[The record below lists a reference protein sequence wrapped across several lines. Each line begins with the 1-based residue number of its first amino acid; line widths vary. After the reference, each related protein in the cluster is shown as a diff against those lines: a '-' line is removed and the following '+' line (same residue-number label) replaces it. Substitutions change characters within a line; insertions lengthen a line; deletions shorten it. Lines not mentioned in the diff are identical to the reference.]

1 MDRELH
7 LADPAA
13 TLALGRI
20 LAEALAGERHPPALL
35 LQGDLGAGKTTLV
48 RGLVGSLPGSERA
61 EVSSPSFNI
70 CNLYPTTPPVAHC
83 DLYRLEGMGP
93 DDALLELLEDRTM
106 LVVIEWAQFLDRK
119 LWPDEALVLAWF
131 PTRTGRGLT
140 MGATGRTARE
150 LLGSLAQELE
160 HLSNNPTGLQ

>member
-1 MDRELH
+1 MDRELR
-7 LADPAA
+7 LADAAA
-13 TLALGRI
+13 TLALGR
-20 LAEALAGERHPPALL
+20 ALAKALTRESLPPALL

-48 RGLVGSLPGSERA
+48 RGLVGSLPGSDQA

-119 LWPDEALVLAWF
+119 LWPDEALELSWF
-131 PTRTGRGLT
+131 PTSAGRGLIIRT
-140 MGATGRTARE
+140 RGRTARE
-150 LLGSLAQELE
+150 MLGSLAHELD
-160 HLSNNPTGLQ
+160 HISNNPTGLQ